1 MVEFDRGRYMGICI
15 KFLFGLAREVLQEAF
30 CLVMV

>member
-1 MVEFDRGRYMGICI
+1 MVEFDHGRYMGICI